1 MPSSPPLGI
10 AGHTVVEV
18 AAVEVTP
25 VVVTT
30 VEVCPVE
37 VAAVEVTSSDDE
49 SSDVVVQG
57 CNEDVLVELAEYHMN
72 HNYLN
77 NTHENRDNWRYE
89 YNGKM

>member
-1 MPSSPPLGI
+1 M
-10 AGHTVVEV
+10 

-37 VAAVEVTSSDDE
+37 VATVEVEVTSSDDE